1 MKVRASLMLAAT
13 GLLSAP
19 GIALAVDRNFAGSAQ
34 LDYHLIA
41 SETGDGSQLGIDG
54 FTAEVAFKVVADVSD
69 RLSAAAKVCY
79 GCHGFE
85 MAMAY
90 FDYRIFDELSFRA
103 GRFSPSFGAFNLRHD
118 PANHALSSKPL
129 PYDMGRML
137 RSNDWNM
144 GVLPSP
150 FPDNGV
156 EIAGSHWFGERVQ
169 LDYAAY
175 AVTGFKAEAGSV
187 DLQWSRSFSGFSALD
202 NNSHPALG
210 ARTAVTFRLGAESD
224 ATFGASYMQGSYDAE
239 HELGYRVAGVDASLR
254 VAATHLR
261 FEYLWRQHELEVQP
275 GQQLIEPR
283 APGTREMIEKD
294 GAYLELVYP
303 AAGWLELVGRV
314 DGLRRDGNMFVDG
327 PLQPGSHIIRYSAG
341 GVFWLAEGWR
351 LKASAELWRFS
362 EDTAIAERTE
372 LGLHLATVGTF

>member
-41 SETGDGSQLGIDG
+41 SETDDGNQLGIDG

-118 PANHALSSKPL
+118 PANPPLSSTPR
-129 PYDMGRML
+129 PYDMGLML
-137 RSNDWNM
+137 RSNDWNL

-169 LDYAAY
+169 LD
-175 AVTGFKAEAGSV
+175 
-187 DLQWSRSFSGFSALD
+187 
-202 NNSHPALG
+202 
-210 ARTAVTFRLGAESD
+210 
-224 ATFGASYMQGSYDAE
+224 
-239 HELGYRVAGVDASLR
+239 
-254 VAATHLR
+254 
-261 FEYLWRQHELEVQP
+261 
-275 GQQLIEPR
+275 
-283 APGTREMIEKD
+283 
-294 GAYLELVYP
+294 
-303 AAGWLELVGRV
+303 
-314 DGLRRDGNMFVDG
+314 
-327 PLQPGSHIIRYSAG
+327 
-341 GVFWLAEGWR
+341 
-351 LKASAELWRFS
+351 
-362 EDTAIAERTE
+362 
-372 LGLHLATVGTF
+372 